1 MIDLIPPKSTLT
13 HFAFVP
19 LNLFIPRLE
28 GQIRKFKHARPIRRN
43 LPILFTFCYLR
54 IRMLTSGSC
63 DPATVSQNLG
73 ASMTKLFTVAL
84 FCTLLAI
91 CFTPQIKADTTYTY
105 TGNQLTNFI
114 EGSCP
119 VQSDPRVCPPV
130 NYCPPICSM
139 DASITFS
146 TPLGDNLNNV
156 FVMPED
162 FKFYVPGSPEVTQ
175 TPANSLPLEGP
186 LGNFP
191 GAFNFST
198 NASGQI
204 VNWNLFVEGD
214 FDLFYYDTYNRSAI
228 CPTCGPFADDSF
240 FGYAGEGISSNM
252 NNPGTWTVSTTAPAV
267 PEPSTVTLLLAGLIA
282 LSTLALKK
290 IPL

>member
-1 MIDLIPPKSTLT
+1 
-13 HFAFVP
+13 
-19 LNLFIPRLE
+19 
-28 GQIRKFKHARPIRRN
+28 
-43 LPILFTFCYLR
+43 
-54 IRMLTSGSC
+54 
-63 DPATVSQNLG
+63 
-73 ASMTKLFTVAL
+73 MTKIFSVAL
-84 FCTLLAI
+84 FSTLLAI

-105 TGNQLTNFI
+105 TGNQLTNSI

-162 FKFYVPGSPEVTQ
+162 FRFYVPGFPGATQ

-204 VNWNLFVEGD
+204 VNWSIFVQGKFEG
-214 FDLFYYDTYNRSAI
+214 FFNYQTYNMSAS
-228 CPTCGPFADDSF
+228 CPTCAPFADDNV

-252 NNPGTWTVSTTAPAV
+252 DNPGTWTVSTTTAGV
-267 PEPSTVTLLLAGLIA
+267 PEPSTVTLLIAGLIGVA
-282 LSTLALKK
+282 SLALKK
-290 IPL
+290 SPM